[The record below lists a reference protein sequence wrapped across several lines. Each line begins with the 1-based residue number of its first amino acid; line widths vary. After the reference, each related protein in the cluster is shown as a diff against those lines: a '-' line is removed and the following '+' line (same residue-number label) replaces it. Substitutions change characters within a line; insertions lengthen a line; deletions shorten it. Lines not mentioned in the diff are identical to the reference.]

1 MVLHIQVLSRP
12 PTMGDTKYLHRYI
25 PCLSS
30 FKKPEVGL
38 RMSRLKKKIFSLSNK
53 DQSKSYSQTWISDVS
68 NTSAP
73 LLVELDSISSFYTF
87 FFFK

>member
-1 MVLHIQVLSRP
+1 MEGPMVLHIQVLSRP

-38 RMSRLKKKIFSLSNK
+38 RMSRLKKIYSPFLIKIKANHTVRLG
-53 DQSKSYSQTWISDVS
+53 
-68 NTSAP
+68 
-73 LLVELDSISSFYTF
+73 
-87 FFFK
+87 